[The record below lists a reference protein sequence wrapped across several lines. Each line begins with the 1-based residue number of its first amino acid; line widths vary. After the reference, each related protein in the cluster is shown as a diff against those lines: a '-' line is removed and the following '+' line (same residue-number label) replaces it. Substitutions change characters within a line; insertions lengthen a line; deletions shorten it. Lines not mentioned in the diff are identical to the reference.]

1 MMLRLGSGGSVTE
14 LSVTDGGPR
23 RGAVMETSIEL
34 PLILEK
40 LIFRRLD
47 QGNAVQLC
55 FELIRNA
62 KSGG

>member
-34 PLILEK
+34 PLIPALF
-40 LIFRRLD
+40 LFAHFRKV
-47 QGNAVQLC
+47 N
-55 FELIRNA
+55 FPTT
-62 KSGG
+62 